1 MQISNLKKSFDD
13 KVVLNGVNL
22 DIAPGEVVC
31 VMGGSGSGKTT
42 ILNAVAGL
50 LPYEGEVTPVEVSY
64 IFQTDRLI
72 PGISV
77 KKNLEFVMGETLTSQ
92 EKAEKITRLLE
103 RAGLSGIENML
114 PSELSGGMAQRVSF
128 VRAFLAESD
137 VVLMDEPFRS
147 LDVSTKRVMG
157 DLFFRLLND
166 SNKSV
171 LFVTHDVDEALYFGD
186 KIAVLK
192 GGVIAREIVN
202 PEPRGNRKFFQADES
217 IRRILFN
224 EFTE

>member
-42 ILNAVAGL
+42 VLNAVAGL

-77 KKNLEFVMGETLTSQ
+77 RKNLEFVMGETLTSQ
-92 EKAEKITRLLE
+92 EKAEKITRLLD
-103 RAGLSGIENML
+103 RAGLSGTENML

-128 VRAFLAESD
+128 VRAFLAETD

>member
-50 LPYEGEVTPVEVSY
+50 LPYEGEVSPVETSY

-77 KKNLEFVMGETLTSQ
+77 KKNLEFVMGEMLTSQ
-92 EKAEKITRLLE
+92 EKSEKITRLLE

-114 PSELSGGMAQRVSF
+114 PTELSGGMAQRVSF
-128 VRAFLAESD
+128 VRAFLAQSD

-202 PEPRGNRKFFQADES
+202 PMQRESRKFFQADEG
-217 IRRILFN
+217 IRRALFD
-224 EFTE
+224 EFSD